1 MRNLSLGILLATA
14 VSATANAQETND
26 PATQPFRDFE
36 AGRYSDAEVGA
47 EAALAQDP
55 DNSVWWALLAE
66 ARAKNGQYQ
75 SAAGAFARAA
85 EEESEAARRSY
96 FRRAQTLN
104 LVQADMHTEARQIL
118 RQSLADPSL
127 DAGNSLDWAMVAIA
141 ARDDASAQEILAN
154 EALYNDFTRQSALD
168 SGYSAKRRGLDGR
181 AVRFFELGL
190 ALDES
195 EQSRLSPVEREG
207 IRREIRELERDWS
220 FIAQGSYS
228 TAGRPSGLSAAP
240 LDDERAMQFGAE
252 VSRRIGGWR
261 NGKPFSVFARIYHSE
276 FLGDDASIGD
286 ATQGWVGVR
295 YKPFS
300 SLNFNLEAS
309 KLIALD
315 SDAIDDWSVRSAISG
330 GEGLEPEV
338 GRGQWTYVHYYSDL
352 SYLFEN
358 DVAFGIA
365 EGRFGRAFALGDRSN
380 VITPYLVV
388 RADLDTGR
396 EDEGALG
403 GGAGVSLRHWFDETE
418 TSAWRGFIDFDVQA
432 RQRIAGDRRATGVLA
447 TITIGR

>member
-1 MRNLSLGILLATA
+1 MRSLSFGILLALSFP
-14 VSATANAQETND
+14 VQVGAQERGD
-26 PATQPFRDFE
+26 PQQAFRDFE
-36 AGRYSDAEVGA
+36 AGRFLAAEQGA
-47 EAALAQDP
+47 ETALTQDP
-55 DNSVWWALLAE
+55 DNPVWWALLAE
-66 ARAKNGQYQ
+66 ARSENGKFQP
-75 SAAGAFARAA
+75 AAEAFARAA
-85 EEESEAARRSY
+85 EEDPDAQRRSY

-104 LVQADMHTEARQIL
+104 LVYAEMHAEARAVL
-118 RQSLADPSL
+118 RQAMADPSL
-127 DAGNSLDWAMVAIA
+127 ATRDSLDWAMVAIA
-141 ARDDASAQEILAN
+141 ARDDEAAQEILAN
-154 EALYNDFTRQSALD
+154 EALHADLTRQSALD
-168 SGYSAKRRGLDGR
+168 AGYSAKRRGLDSR
-181 AVRFFELGL
+181 AVRFFERGL
-190 ALDES
+190 ALDEI
-195 EQSRLSPVEREG
+195 EESRLSAVEREN

-240 LDDERAMQFGAE
+240 LDDEQALQFGAE
-252 VSRRIGGWR
+252 ISRRIGGWR
-261 NGKPFSVFARIYHSE
+261 NGRPFSVFARVYHSE
-276 FLGDDASIGD
+276 FLGDDALTGD

-300 SLNFNLEAS
+300 SLNFNVEAS
-309 KLIALD
+309 KLIGLD
-315 SDAIDDWSVRSAISG
+315 NDAIDDWSLRGAISG
-330 GEGLEPEV
+330 GEGLEPEI
-338 GRGQWTYVHYYSDL
+338 GRSQWTYAHYYGDL

-403 GGAGVSLRHWFDETE
+403 GGAGVSLRHWFDESE
-418 TSAWRGFIDFDVQA
+418 TAAWRGFIEFDVQA

-447 TITIGR
+447 TVTIGR